1 MVGSVCRVAVL
12 MYIGLVVCLILI
24 GLVISN
30 DTPAAYFVLFL
41 LKNK

>member
-12 MYIGLVVCLILI
+12 MYIRLAVCLILI

-30 DTPAAYFVLFL
+30 DTPTSYFVLFL
-41 LKNK
+41 L